1 VSDRSESQ
9 QDKLDLAARAAWL
22 YYIGGKTQDE
32 IASALNI
39 SRPAAQRLVAFA
51 VSEKLIKFR
60 LDHPIASCM
69 ELAQAVVD
77 RYGLAFCDVVPSD
90 PTKLESRSL
99 VAASAAGWLE
109 KHIAQKAPAVIA
121 VGTGRTLRATVQQI
135 SPLERPQ
142 HKIVSRVGNMA
153 RDGSASAFDV
163 VMRLADR
170 VGGQRFPMPTPV
182 VADSAEE
189 RELLQAQRPFL
200 RFFNWLYYVKS
211 RMGGKPHLELFM
223 KFSFEASF
231 TVPPAYLVCGPH
243 GYTIQI
249 TFPRSRAREALV
261 ELLGICQTSPCPPV
275 TTILRAHRADDHW
288 ISFSED
294 GYSLNFEIHPKKRHV
309 GKSREVVDR
318 LVAAVARYG
327 GKLHLAKDQV
337 LTPEQ
342 FRSLYPR
349 YERLLDLKQRLD
361 PEGLLATDLARRV
374 GLCPA
379 DR

>member
-121 VGTGRTLRATVQQI
+121 VGTGRTLRATVQQF
-135 SPLERPQ
+135 SPVERPQ

-189 RELLQAQRPFL
+189 RELLQAQRPFQVV
-200 RFFNWLYYVKS
+200 R
-211 RMGGKPHLELFM
+211 ELT
-223 KFSFEASF
+223 AQ
-231 TVPPAYLVCGPH
+231 A
-243 GYTIQI
+243 QA
-249 TFPRSRAREALV
+249 TFVGLA
-261 ELLGICQTSPCPPV
+261 GIGWKTPM
-275 TTILRAHRADDHW
+275 H
-288 ISFSED
+288 ED
-294 GYSLNFEIHPKKRHV
+294 GFINDAELGELTERGAVGEITGWAFDDNGRLIEDSV
-309 GKSREVVDR
+309 NAR
-318 LVAAVARYG
+318 LVSIPLEQPAKQLIIAVAAGPSKVVPIRAALRGQLISGLITDEAVARG
-327 GKLHLAKDQV
+327 V
-337 LTPEQ
+337 LNP
-342 FRSLYPR
+342 S
-349 YERLLDLKQRLD
+349 
-361 PEGLLATDLARRV
+361 
-374 GLCPA
+374 
-379 DR
+379 